1 LQPGRRSRRPRRTR
15 LLRQDACLTAPAPTS
30 THSTESPGRFPQP
43 GPLREQLAPQSIP
56 FASIVRCLVALV
68 ARRRATASSAGTVGH
83 RASFNHGTSA
93 EPAKDAPPLSP
104 RARSD
109 LGDCRGPLPHPH
121 DSERL
126 GPDLPYRRRKGRAAA
141 AWFGRC
147 GTAACRRNPGALGRL
162 PWRSPRVLLYRGW
175 RVIGRRDRRRLR
187 RLRAVR
193 RWRPGPPCGP
203 GGWCRRRSRAR
214 TEAPL
219 GLVPRRRGR
228 PCPRRT

>member
-1 LQPGRRSRRPRRTR
+1 LQPGTRSRRPRRTR

-121 DSERL
+121 DSARL
-126 GPDLPYRRRKGRAAA
+126 GPRPTDAARDEQRQRGSGVPA
-141 AWFGRC
+141 LLLVVGIQERWV
-147 GTAACRRNPGALGRL
+147 ACRG
-162 PWRSPRVLLYRGW
+162 
-175 RVIGRRDRRRLR
+175 GRR
-187 RLRAVR
+187 
-193 RWRPGPPCGP
+193 GCFCTGP
-203 GGWCRRRSRAR
+203 GGSLDGETDGGGVVCELSVAGGQDRLVDLADGLGGGLALGSKRR
-214 TEAPL
+214 L
-219 GLVPRRRGR
+219 D
-228 PCPRRT
+228 